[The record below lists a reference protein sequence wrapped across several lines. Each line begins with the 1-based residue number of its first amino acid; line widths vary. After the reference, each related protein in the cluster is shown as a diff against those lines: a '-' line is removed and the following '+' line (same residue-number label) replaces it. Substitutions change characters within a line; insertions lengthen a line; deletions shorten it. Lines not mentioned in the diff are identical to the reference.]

1 MNVKFTKTQTA
12 TGQVQYMHE
21 TDSHRFYVRRDL
33 DNKGI
38 WMAEV
43 WTLRSVGIIDL
54 VKVTDRQVRT
64 LIGWTR
70 AEAYA
75 LVQQYIDTY
84 LKH

>member
-1 MNVKFTKTQTA
+1 MSIKFTKTQTA
-12 TGQVQYMHE
+12 TGQAAYMHE
-21 TDSHRFYVRRDL
+21 TDSHRFYVRRDP

-43 WTLRSVGIIDL
+43 WTLRTVGILNPI
-54 VKVTDRQVRT
+54 KVTDRLHRT

-75 LVQQYIDTY
+75 LVAQFIETY
-84 LKH
+84 E